1 MLNTA
6 TFFLT
11 AEVQND
17 SPSCEM
23 KTVIQ
28 WHIMKVLHT
37 CEAHSFVS
45 MHKLI
50 FIQDSGVR
58 YIPVPLSY

>member
-1 MLNTA
+1 MKRGVEGMLVFNTV

-11 AEVQND
+11 AEVQNG
-17 SPSCEM
+17 SPLCEM

-28 WHIMKVLHT
+28 WHIMKVLQI
-37 CEAHSFVS
+37 CDAHSVFS

-50 FIQDSGVR
+50 
-58 YIPVPLSY
+58 